1 MGFGNFRSLHWREKL
16 TAKEFLK
23 QYEQA
28 ARRIKRLEE
37 ELNDERLMID
47 AVRSLSDNDG
57 LPHGSG
63 ISKPVEERAIRLAD
77 KLAELVEARLE
88 AIEIRRT
95 VFDVVQKVDGVPG
108 DVLFAKYIKLM
119 SWEEVCSSVHYS
131 WSWTHH
137 YHKLGLVIVSEML
150 DEQN

>member
-1 MGFGNFRSLHWREKL
+1 M

-23 QYEQA
+23 QYEYA
-28 ARRIKRLEE
+28 AKRVRRLEE

-57 LPHGSG
+57 MPHGSG

-77 KLAELVEARLE
+77 KLLELSNARLD
-88 AIEIRRT
+88 AIEVRRQ

-108 DVLFAKYIKLM
+108 DVLFARYIKLM
-119 SWEEVCSSVHYS
+119 KWDDVSEYVHYS
-131 WSWTHH
+131 WKWTLHFH
-137 YHKLGLVIVSEML
+137 RIGLDIVSEL
-150 DEQN
+150 IEKTT